1 MRKSWWKV
9 MGIAVGLP
17 SLILGVFFG
26 VYTLV
31 KVDIIG
37 WTAALVILLVLIVN
51 ALFWMV
57 KLGVVG
63 KNRK

>member
-1 MRKSWWKV
+1 

-31 KVDIIG
+31 KADIIG
-37 WTAALVILLVLIVN
+37 WAAALVILLVLIFN

-63 KNRK
+63 KNRQ